1 MESVID
7 ILLVEDDPD
16 MCKAFEFCI
25 HKDKKFR
32 MAAKTAKQQ
41 EGLEILLKEKI
52 GAVILD
58 LELTEGDGINFLKE
72 LKSMALEKPLIIVI
86 TNNRSEIT
94 LSCVRS
100 MGADFIC
107 QKNNESYSPERV
119 LSIIEQTYPYRIKKV
134 SSQMQV
140 ISFQRSQE
148 ENYQRAR
155 IEEVLISIGF
165 KMNLK
170 ATAYLVDAIHYAA
183 FEIKGQNFEMKE
195 VYAQVGRKYHTDSS
209 NVEKAIRDN
218 IERTWSRSLSEN
230 IEKYYPYPISKDRG
244 MPTNMEFVKNISR
257 KMWEG

>member
-25 HKDKKFR
+25 HKDKRFHLT
-32 MAAKTAKQQ
+32 AKTAKQH
-41 EGLEILLKEKI
+41 EGLELLREKKI

-72 LKSMALEKPLIIVI
+72 LKEMTVEKPLVIVI

-107 QKNNESYSPERV
+107 QKNNESYSPDRV
-119 LSIIEQTYPYRIKKV
+119 LSIIEQTYPYRKKKV
-134 SSQMQV
+134 SPQMQV

-155 IEEVLISIGF
+155 IEEVLSNIGF

-170 ATAYLVDAIHYAA
+170 ATAYLTDAIHYAA
-183 FEIKGQNFEMKE
+183 FEMKDQDFEMKE
-195 VYAQVGRKYHTDSS
+195 VYAEVGKKYHTDSS

-218 IERTWSRSLSEN
+218 IERAWSRSQPEN
-230 IEKYYPYPISKDRG
+230 IEKYYPFSVSQDRG

-257 KMWEG
+257 KMWKG